1 MSDPPDLDD
10 LARRY
15 LDLWQDQLAG
25 LADDD
30 EVAEVM
36 ARTLELMTT
45 GAAALAQNAR
55 ALDEDRAHPEDG
67 TQAAPPARGG
77 ADPDLAELAG
87 RVGSL
92 EERIAALEAGIGRRR
107 GGVEGKP
114 KSRRT

>member
-15 LDLWQDQLAG
+15 LDLWQDQLSA

-45 GAAALAQNAR
+45 GAAALARNAR
-55 ALDEDRAHPEDG
+55 ADADDRAHPEDG

-87 RVGSL
+87 RVGAL
-92 EERIAALEAGIGRRR
+92 EERIAALEAGTGRPGGGRQGKTKRRR
-107 GGVEGKP
+107 
-114 KSRRT
+114 S

>member
-1 MSDPPDLDD
+1 MSDPPELDD

-25 LADDD
+25 LAADD

-45 GAAALAQNAR
+45 GAAALAHNPR
-55 ALDEDRAHPEDG
+55 ADADDRACPEDG
-67 TQAAPPARGG
+67 TQTASPARGG

-87 RVGSL
+87 PRWGPGGTD
-92 EERIAALEAGIGRRR
+92 RCPGGRNW
-107 GGVEGKP
+107 P
-114 KSRRT
+114 PPPQA

>member
-15 LDLWQDQLAG
+15 LDLWQDQLSA

-45 GAAALAQNAR
+45 GAAALARNAR
-55 ALDEDRAHPEDG
+55 ADADDRAHPEEG

-87 RVGSL
+87 RVGAL
-92 EERIAALEAGIGRRR
+92 EERIAALEAGTGRPGGGRQGKTKRRR
-107 GGVEGKP
+107 
-114 KSRRT
+114 S

>member
-1 MSDPPDLDD
+1 MSDPPELDD

-25 LADDD
+25 LAADD

-45 GAAALAQNAR
+45 GAAALAHNPR
-55 ALDEDRAHPEDG
+55 ADADDRACPEDG
-67 TQAAPPARGG
+67 TQTASPARGG

-87 RVGSL
+87 RVGVL
-92 EERIAALEAGIGRRR
+92 EERIAALEAGTGRRR
-107 GGVEGKP
+107 RRRKGRP
-114 KSRRT
+114 KRRRS

>member
-1 MSDPPDLDD
+1 MSDPPELDD

-30 EVAEVM
+30 EVAKVM

-45 GAAALAQNAR
+45 GATALAYTPR
-55 ALDEDRAHPEDG
+55 ADADDRAKPEDG

-87 RVGSL
+87 RVGAL
-92 EERIAALEAGIGRRR
+92 EKRITALEAGTGRPG
-107 GGVEGKP
+107 GGVKGKP
-114 KSRRT
+114 KRRRS